1 MNPGRGHST
10 RVCTHKEAHGNAYT
24 DTRVHARAQRHKH
37 AHTGMRAHTHGR
49 GLVSAPGRA
58 WHRARLRL
66 WNGVRVWAPRP
77 LEEPPGGAAAQPLGE
92 GRRFG
97 YGRSSSLPRA
107 ATGSGATA
115 PGPPCQPL
123 TTSALM
129 LAQHRHSPATRGPEA
144 GGLVSGCLL
153 PQPVGGTGQPRARPW
168 TLLSWAAPVPRAG
181 VLWSA
186 VGMGPRGGPAER
198 PPGVAGLAWRTRHTH
213 IQLGHPS

>member
-1 MNPGRGHST
+1 MCAHT
-10 RVCTHKEAHGNAYT
+10 KKHTETHTQTHVYTHVHT
-24 DTRVHARAQRHKH
+24 DTST
-37 AHTGMRAHTHGR
+37 HTQECRHTHMDA
-49 GLVSAPGRA
+49 VWSALQGEHGTGHA
-58 WHRARLRL
+58 FAS
-66 WNGVRVWAPRP
+66 GMGSGSG
-77 LEEPPGGAAAQPLGE
+77 PPGPWRSHQE
-92 GRRFG
+92 GQQHSRWGKGGRFG

-144 GGLVSGCLL
+144 GGLVSGRLL
-153 PQPVGGTGQPRARPW
+153 PQPVGGTGEPRVRPW

-198 PPGVAGLAWRTRHTH
+198 PPGVAGLAWRTCHTH